1 MLKELCYVRCQ
12 RITNTIEFHLYI
24 ESKQTAKYA
33 KIKQNKQKTFIDT
46 QNKRDCQ
53 RG

>member
-24 ESKQTAKYA
+24 EPKQTKSQICKNKAK
-33 KIKQNKQKTFIDT
+33 KTKSIYRYT
-46 QNKRDCQ
+46 E
-53 RG
+53 